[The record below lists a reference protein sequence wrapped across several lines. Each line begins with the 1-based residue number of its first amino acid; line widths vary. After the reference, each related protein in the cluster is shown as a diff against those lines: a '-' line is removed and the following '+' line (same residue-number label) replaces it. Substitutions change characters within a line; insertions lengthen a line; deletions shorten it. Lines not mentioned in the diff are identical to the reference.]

1 MNIDCLDPQL
11 KNNAPLME
19 VIKAFEDSWSLFKT
33 HLLDEEKRKQ
43 LIEFCSYI
51 TKLQSTYPIF
61 KEHVESS
68 DA

>member
-1 MNIDCLDPQL
+1 
-11 KNNAPLME
+11 ME

-33 HLLDEEKRKQ
+33 HLVDEDKRTQ
-43 LIEFCSYI
+43 LIEFCGYI